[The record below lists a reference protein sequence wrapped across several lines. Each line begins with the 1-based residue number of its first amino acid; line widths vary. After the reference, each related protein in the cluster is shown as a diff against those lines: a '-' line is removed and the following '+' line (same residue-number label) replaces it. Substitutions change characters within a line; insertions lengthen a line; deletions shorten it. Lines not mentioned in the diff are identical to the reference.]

1 MEGGEE
7 ESIVRVNLEEEHRGM
22 EGMAAELGEG
32 RGRAE
37 EEQGIATVSASA
49 SASASDRGR
58 KGEGVEI
65 GSIIQTKR
73 DTVKSAKNEKKIIMK
88 K

>member
-22 EGMAAELGEG
+22 AAELGEG

-37 EEQGIATVSASA
+37 EKQGIATVSASA

-65 GSIIQTKR
+65 GSIIRTKR
-73 DTVKSAKNEKKIIMK
+73 DTVKSAKNEKK
-88 K
+88 